1 MQTWINRLRRDR
13 RGSAGLEMAVVTT
26 FLLLPITAGTI
37 GAGQAILEQYR
48 VDRALHAALI
58 WTWGAPSDLMATV
71 QTAAQ
76 NGYGSAPPTMTAT
89 ATSACFCI
97 SPTGTRATGISTT
110 CGAACA
116 TNGYVNGKWVTVNIA
131 STFTPIFTSTWGSAA
146 AWAMSATGTVRVQ

>member
-1 MQTWINRLRRDR
+1 MRAWLLHLRRDR
-13 RGSAGLEMAVVTT
+13 RGTAGLEMAIVAT

-58 WTWGAPSDLMATV
+58 WTWGAPTDSASNV

-76 NGYGSAPPTMTAT
+76 SGYGSAPPSMTAT
-89 ATSACFCI
+89 ASFACYCI
-97 SPTGTRATGISTT
+97 SPTATRASGVSTT

-116 TNGYVNGKWVTVNIA
+116 TNGYVNGKWTTVNVT
-131 STFTPIFTSTWGSAA
+131 STFTPIFTSTWGSSV
-146 AWAMSATGTVRVQ
+146 WSMTATGTVRVQ